1 MLSLVVELVLGV
13 VVGDGVSGVE
23 VLVLVVVVATLS
35 LLLLYGLESIQ
46 YCFHA
51 LLSLA
56 ICISSSKVSCGG
68 ASM

>member
-1 MLSLVVELVLGV
+1 MGV
-13 VVGDGVSGVE
+13 VVGDDVAGVE
-23 VLVLVVVVATLS
+23 VVVLGVVLVMVVATLS

-56 ICISSSKVSCGG
+56 ICLSSSKVSCGG